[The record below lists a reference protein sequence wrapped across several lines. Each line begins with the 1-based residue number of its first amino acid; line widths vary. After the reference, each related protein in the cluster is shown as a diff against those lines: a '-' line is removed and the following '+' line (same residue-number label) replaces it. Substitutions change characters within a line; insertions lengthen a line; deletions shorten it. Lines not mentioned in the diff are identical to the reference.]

1 MHKSTVIPTINSI
14 TQWIRVWEAARATEK
29 CRLRILNPHLF
40 FCLNTHREMTN
51 FITLP
56 IPLSERSELKP
67 NYHTRAKLK
76 AFPLNGC
83 NPSPDKWAAPLP
95 LCYRPLFSL
104 PAFRPL
110 HSCQHTSFF
119 NSTKATASIPA
130 GHYLPHANINQKIFG
145 IKKNKNKFVRR
156 QLLFHRLAVI
166 INWTSFNI
174 STTDYVPF
182 FLRWWQYF
190 SFKSEILFWT
200 IVICSLFTG
209 DHFH

>member
-95 LCYRPLFSL
+95 LCYRPLFPS
-104 PAFRPL
+104 L
-110 HSCQHTSFF
+110 HSDPSIHASTLPFSTAPRQQLRYQLDIISRTLTSIFF
-119 NSTKATASIPA
+119 
-130 GHYLPHANINQKIFG
+130 
-145 IKKNKNKFVRR
+145 
-156 QLLFHRLAVI
+156 
-166 INWTSFNI
+166 
-174 STTDYVPF
+174 
-182 FLRWWQYF
+182 
-190 SFKSEILFWT
+190 
-200 IVICSLFTG
+200 FTG
-209 DHFH
+209 KYLERKKTNLSEHSCYSTGLL